1 MIKVMHVI
9 SLKTLSTIQRLFI
22 AGLITA
28 GAAIAGTTTASAG
41 EICLACHEE
50 GSQLSGKLHRAHG
63 QTADAR
69 SPMGSDGCASCHGTS
84 AAHVGKPREFPA
96 DRLFTAKSTLTSD
109 QKNEACI
116 GCHTGGHQKG
126 WSLSEH
132 AAADITCVSCHNI
145 HGAVDP
151 VQERISQSDICL
163 DCHTEH
169 RANQMKFS
177 RHPTKE
183 GVVACSDCH
192 NAHGGKGPSLLTEA
206 TVNET
211 CYQCHTEKR
220 GPMLFEHEPV
230 QDNCSN
236 CHTPHGSVNDNM
248 LVTRAPLLCQQCHI
262 ASRHPGTNYINESE
276 LATLDVRLV
285 GKSCMNCH
293 GQVHGSNHP
302 AGFTFRR

>member
-1 MIKVMHVI
+1 MSKTTRLIA
-9 SLKTLSTIQRLFI
+9 LKTLSAIQLFFIVGVI
-22 AGLITA
+22 AA
-28 GAAIAGTTTASAG
+28 GILIAGTTIASAA
-41 EICLACHEE
+41 EVCLSCHED
-50 GSQLSGKLHRAHG
+50 GAQVAGIMHRAHG

-69 SPMGSDGCASCHGTS
+69 SPMGSDGCASCHGAST
-84 AAHVGKPREFPA
+84 AHVDKPSEVPA
-96 DRLFTAKSTLTSD
+96 DRVFTATSLLSSD
-109 QKNEACI
+109 EKNGVCL
-116 GCHTGGHQKG
+116 GCHTGGHQKN
-126 WSLSEH
+126 WSISEH
-132 AAADITCVSCHNI
+132 AAADVSCVSCHNV
-145 HGAVDP
+145 HAVVDP
-151 VQERISQSDICL
+151 VQERISQSGICL
-163 DCHTEH
+163 GCHTEQ

-177 RHPTKE
+177 RHPIKE

-192 NAHGGKGPSLLTEA
+192 NTHGGKGPSMLAEA

-230 QDNCSN
+230 QDDCTN

-248 LVTRAPLLCQQCHI
+248 LVTRPPLLCQQCHI
-262 ASRHPGTNYINESE
+262 ASRHPGTNYINEPE